1 MFSVLNSSVCL
12 WNSQCKCVC
21 IQYNLTQSWQP
32 IVSLT
37 TSVFNG
43 RRVWVAFLLPFLFI
57 PSYPVLLSPP
67 SFSCL
72 FLCSPLGWSHL
83 AGPGGS
89 QAELEVSVGGLTS
102 LCLSS
107 SAVQCR
113 TMAYWKAQR
122 QQQWRSDDPTA
133 DAHFRHSQALRLRQ
147 AADPAFLHC
156 SPPGGQEGTAV
167 VRPQAFGH
175 LSSPLKNRNTGYEML
190 SG

>member
-1 MFSVLNSSVCL
+1 MSTFYHGFFYVLSVIGLFVCL

-21 IQYNLTQSWQP
+21 IQYNLKQSWQP

-37 TSVFNG
+37 TSVFSG
-43 RRVWVAFLLPFLFI
+43 RRAWVAFLLPFLFI

-67 SFSCL
+67 SFSRL

-107 SAVQCR
+107 SAVQNHGLLKGP
-113 TMAYWKAQR
+113 ASA
-122 QQQWRSDDPTA
+122 A
-133 DAHFRHSQALRLRQ
+133 VALRWSNSWRPLQTFTGSATKTGRWSSLPALLPSRWPRGHGRCQ
-147 AADPAFLHC
+147 ASGIWPLVE
-156 SPPGGQEGTAV
+156 PPQ
-167 VRPQAFGH
+167 
-175 LSSPLKNRNTGYEML
+175 K
-190 SG
+190 